1 MKANV
6 RAPTTHRFLT
16 LVAALLSMVGPF
28 TIDSYLPS
36 FPDIERDFGVGRA
49 LLSQSLAIYLAAFA
63 VSTLLWGPLSDR
75 FGRRRVIRLS
85 LLLFL
90 TASVGCALSPS
101 IESFLSLRVLQ
112 GIAASG
118 GFIAARAMIRD
129 AHDAQ
134 AAHRAM
140 SQLTLV
146 FALAPAIAPVLG
158 SWLHDHF
165 GWRSIFWFLALF
177 GVLLLFLMQFVQ
189 ETLALDLR
197 QSVHLRAVS
206 RTYRG
211 IASSPRYLRLILTQA
226 LGFAGLFL
234 YIAGAPTVIYDFLGL
249 DGHGFAL
256 QFIPTV
262 GGLMLGAGI
271 SARLALR
278 WPATR
283 TIALGL
289 GLTGL
294 AVVGNLAQ
302 IVLLPPNAL
311 NVLAP
316 LVLYA
321 CGLAV
326 AMPPLTVRA
335 LDCFPAHRG
344 SAASMQGFVQMTI
357 NAGVAGLAVPLLQH
371 RLGHF
376 VLGQA
381 AFLSLAQLLW
391 WLPAHRATRRS

>member
-1 MKANV
+1 
-6 RAPTTHRFLT
+6 
-16 LVAALLSMVGPF
+16 
-28 TIDSYLPS
+28 
-36 FPDIERDFGVGRA
+36 
-49 LLSQSLAIYLAAFA
+49 
-63 VSTLLWGPLSDR
+63 
-75 FGRRRVIRLS
+75 
-85 LLLFL
+85 
-90 TASVGCALSPS
+90 
-101 IESFLSLRVLQ
+101 
-112 GIAASG
+112 
-118 GFIAARAMIRD
+118 
-129 AHDAQ
+129 
-134 AAHRAM
+134 
-140 SQLTLV
+140 
-146 FALAPAIAPVLG
+146 
-158 SWLHDHF
+158 
-165 GWRSIFWFLALF
+165 
-177 GVLLLFLMQFVQ
+177 
-189 ETLALDLR
+189 
-197 QSVHLRAVS
+197 
-206 RTYRG
+206 
-211 IASSPRYLRLILTQA
+211 
-226 LGFAGLFL
+226 
-234 YIAGAPTVIYDFLGL
+234 
-249 DGHGFAL
+249 
-256 QFIPTV
+256 
-262 GGLMLGAGI
+262 MLGAGI
-271 SARLALR
+271 SARLAHR

-302 IVLLPPNAL
+302 MVLLPPNAL

-391 WLPAHRATRRS
+391 WLPAYRAARRS